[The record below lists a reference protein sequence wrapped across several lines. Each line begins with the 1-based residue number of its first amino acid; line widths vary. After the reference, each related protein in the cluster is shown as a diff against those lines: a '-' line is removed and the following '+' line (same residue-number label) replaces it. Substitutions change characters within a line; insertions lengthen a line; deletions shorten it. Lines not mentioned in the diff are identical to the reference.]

1 MNKKKKTDILKI
13 EKLEF
18 EDSEF
23 AFWDEFYSKTD
34 RDIQTI
40 AVEKLEDVTNLII
53 KSKIPHLKT
62 N

>member
-1 MNKKKKTDILKI
+1 MNKKKKVLKI
-13 EKLEF
+13 KTGNVLL

-23 AFWDEFYSKTD
+23 AFWDEFYARTD

-40 AVEKLEDVTNLII
+40 DVEKLEDVTNLII